1 MSDLGEVSWN
11 ERIEDYFVKS
21 GEQAHGLSY
30 IHKRAEEIYSRQKQ
44 FIDIP
49 QIVLSTVVGFLQVGS
64 ASMFAGEQMIASIA
78 LGTASLFVSVLG
90 TVGSYFQWSKRA
102 EGHRISAIQYSKL
115 YRFLSIEMALPR
127 EERMSPTDLLKY
139 TKENIDRLAE
149 ISPLL
154 PPTLLQEFRRQY
166 QKDALAKGVAM
177 PEEAEGH
184 EKILVFAE
192 PPVADFPA
200 KSPSP
205 LQLPSR
211 PESVQQK
218 PSDIR
223 PLSIGIPPQSKDLP
237 NPKAHPSRRSSAMS
251 ETASTVPAIQ
261 RATASD
267 APLVSVPVVPEP
279 PSEILSAQQH
289 RGSS

>member
-64 ASMFAGEQMIASIA
+64 ASMFAGEQFIASIA

-154 PPTLLQEFRRQY
+154 PPALLQEFRHQY
-166 QKDALAKGVAM
+166 QKDAERKGVAM
-177 PEEAEGH
+177 PEEAEGL
-184 EKILVFAE
+184 EKILVFQE
-192 PPVADFPA
+192 PPQTLFPV

-205 LQLPSR
+205 PPATSR
-211 PESVQQK
+211 PESVQQN
-218 PSDIR
+218 PSDT
-223 PLSIGIPPQSKDLP
+223 LSLKISIPQQSKDLP
-237 NPKAHPSRRSSAMS
+237 VQTSLPLRRSSARS
-251 ETASTVPAIQ
+251 VSVVSPPAIP
-261 RATASD
+261 RATADDGPS
-267 APLVSVPVVPEP
+267 VSVLTSPEP
-279 PSEILSAQQH
+279 PTETLSAQQH
-289 RGSS
+289 RSSS

>member
-11 ERIEDYFVKS
+11 ERIEDYFVRS

-166 QKDALAKGVAM
+166 QKDAVAKGVAM
-177 PEEAEGH
+177 PEEAEGL
-184 EKILVFAE
+184 EKILVFQE
-192 PPVADFPA
+192 PPQTLFPA

-205 LQLPSR
+205 PPEVSR
-211 PESVQQK
+211 PESGQQK
-218 PSDIR
+218 PSDTVELKI
-223 PLSIGIPPQSKDLP
+223 SIPPPSKDLP
-237 NPKAHPSRRSSAMS
+237 VQTTRPLRRSSVKT
-251 ETASTVPAIQ
+251 ETASSPPAIP
-261 RATASD
+261 RAKVD
-267 APLVSVPVVPEP
+267 DVPLASVPVVPEP
-279 PSEILSAQQH
+279 PTETLSAQQH

>member
-11 ERIEDYFVKS
+11 ERIEEYFVKS
-21 GEQAHGLSY
+21 GEQAHGLSF
-30 IHKRAEEIYSRQKQ
+30 IHKRAEEVYSRQRV
-44 FIDIP
+44 FIDLP

-64 ASMFAGEQMIASIA
+64 SSMFAGEQMTASIA
-78 LGTASLFVSVLG
+78 LGVASLFVSVLG

-115 YRFLSIEMALPR
+115 FRFLSIEMALPR

-154 PPTLLQEFRRQY
+154 PPTLLQEFRRLY
-166 QKDALAKGVAM
+166 QKDAEKKDVAL
-177 PEEAEGH
+177 PEDVVGL
-184 EKILVFAE
+184 EKIVVFQE
-192 PPVADFPA
+192 PPLELRLNKP
-200 KSPSP
+200 PSP
-205 LQLPSR
+205 PPAVSR
-211 PESVQQK
+211 PESGQQK

-223 PLSIGIPPQSKDLP
+223 PLSISIPPLSKDLP
-237 NPKAHPSRRSSAMS
+237 VPKDRPSRRSSATTGS
-251 ETASTVPAIQ
+251 ASTVPAIP
-261 RATASD
+261 RAKEDD
-267 APLVSVPVVPEP
+267 APSAFAPIVLLP
-279 PSEILSAQQH
+279 PSETPSAQQH